1 MEDDKS
7 YMKKLKSE
15 DLDKGLEE
23 AGSEHRYQYILLFS
37 LFFLKI
43 VTDSFYCPLPY
54 FLMDPK
60 IKCLD
65 EKNLYTKECT
75 MSQICNEKNNLLD
88 SRHLL
93 NSTINQTNQ
102 MLSDIS
108 KKYKIDEN
116 VKKSF
121 SFITEFDLE
130 CNYLLVGFLASSVS
144 VGSLLSNIIGPLLT
158 ENMGRMSSITVI
170 LVFDIFVK
178 SSMFFI
184 PEVNY
189 LFLIFLLVNVTNNCI
204 YNALSLYINEM
215 VSANK
220 RGLFFCIF
228 NSMYGISGI
237 IYTLVFNLTFSWK
250 VLQALSIGASVISLL
265 INVLFLKESIRYLF
279 MKNKKAEI
287 FETLKFIAS
296 INGRQSNL
304 EAWETHL
311 KINSAVSLENLDNNN
326 NNLNLSE
333 RGNLAAAAAERS
345 VFAKLFVNK
354 EVIYNFFVF
363 NFISLVIISG
373 IIYNA
378 IEIKMTQDTFLY
390 PIIFYTMDFIVIFT
404 TGFIIEMPA
413 LGRKIPAIFFSLL
426 AAVFYSVKY
435 VDILGNPGSSRF
447 WIDLIIR
454 QSVGISFNILMEYN
468 LEIYSTDIRATAFN
482 INKIFSRLGD
492 FFTPLLLAKNRALC
506 TLMLSVIYLITA
518 LMTLNLKETQG
529 QHLDEEVK
537 ESAEMSL
544 KARMLTDKDAKE
556 NVNADDAENLLKK
569 KAAAH

>member
-1 MEDDKS
+1 
-7 YMKKLKSE
+7 MKKLKSE

-23 AGSEHRYQYILLFS
+23 AGAEHRYQYIILFT

-65 EKNLYTKECT
+65 EKSQQYTRECT
-75 MSQICNEKNNLLD
+75 LNNICIEKNKLLD
-88 SRHLL
+88 KEHLG
-93 NSTINQTNQ
+93 NSTINQTNIA
-102 MLSDIS
+102 LEKLS
-108 KKYKIDEN
+108 KKYKIDED

-130 CNYLLVGFLASSVS
+130 CNYLTIGFLASSVS

-158 ENMGRMSSITVI
+158 ENMGRLSSITVI
-170 LVFDIFVK
+170 LVFDILVK
-178 SSMFFI
+178 SSMFII

-189 LFLIFLLVNVTNNCI
+189 LFVIFLLTNVTNNCI
-204 YNALSLYINEM
+204 YNALSLYVNEM

-265 INVLFLKESIRYLF
+265 INILFLKESIRYLF

-296 INGRQSNL
+296 VNGRQSNF

-311 KINSAVSLENLDNNN
+311 KINSQVSLDNLNNNNDNNN
-326 NNLNLSE
+326 LSQ
-333 RGNLAAAAAERS
+333 RGIQAAEASERS
-345 VFAKLFVNK
+345 VFAKLFANR

-363 NFISLVIISG
+363 NIISLVIISG

-390 PIIFYTMDFIVIFT
+390 PIIFYLMDFIVIFT
-404 TGFIIEMPA
+404 TGFIIEMPS

-426 AAVFYSVKY
+426 AAVFYSIKY

-468 LEIYSTDIRATAFN
+468 LEVYSTDIRATAFN

-492 FFTPLLLAKNRALC
+492 FFTPLLLAKDRALC
-506 TLMLSVIYLITA
+506 TLLLSIIYMLTA

-537 ESAEMSL
+537 DCVELSD
-544 KARMLTDKDAKE
+544 KGKMLDTKE
-556 NVNADDAENLLKK
+556 NGNGDDNENLLMRKEK
-569 KAAAH
+569 

>member
-1 MEDDKS
+1 MEDNKS

-65 EKNLYTKECT
+65 EKNHYTKECT
-75 MSQICNEKNNLLD
+75 MSQICNEKNLLLD
-88 SRHLL
+88 TKHLQ
-93 NSTINQTNQ
+93 NSTINQTNL
-102 MLSDIS
+102 MLDNIS
-108 KKYKIDEN
+108 KKYKIDEKI
-116 VKKSF
+116 KKSF

-158 ENMGRMSSITVI
+158 ENIGRMSSITVI

-178 SSMFFI
+178 SSIFVI

-189 LFLIFLLVNVTNNCI
+189 LFVIFLLTNVTNNCI
-204 YNALSLYINEM
+204 YNALCLYINEM

-279 MKNKKAEI
+279 MKNKKAEV
-287 FETLKFIAS
+287 FEALKYIAS

-311 KINSAVSLENLDNNN
+311 KINSAVSLENSNNN

-333 RGNLAAAAAERS
+333 RNNLTASAERS

-363 NFISLVIISG
+363 NLISLVIISG

-390 PIIFYTMDFIVIFT
+390 PIIFYLMDFIVIFT
-404 TGFIIEMPA
+404 TGFIIEMPS

-426 AAVFYSVKY
+426 AAVFYSIKY
-435 VDILGNPGSSRF
+435 VDILSNPGSSRF
-447 WIDLIIR
+447 WIDLVIR

-506 TLMLSVIYLITA
+506 TFLLSIIYLLTA

-529 QHLDEEVK
+529 QNLAEEVK
-537 ESAEMSL
+537 ESELSL
-544 KARMLTDKDAKE
+544 KGRMLTDKDLKDNLTEEDDEKLLRKE
-556 NVNADDAENLLKK
+556 VAN
-569 KAAAH
+569 

>member
-1 MEDDKS
+1 MEEDKS
-7 YMKKLKSE
+7 YMKKLKSD

-23 AGSEHRYQYILLFS
+23 AGAEHKYQYILLIT

-65 EKNLYTKECT
+65 EHNQYTKEC
-75 MSQICNEKNNLLD
+75 MMNQICNEKNALIESTNFQ
-88 SRHLL
+88 
-93 NSTINQTNQ
+93 NSTLNETNA
-102 MLSDIS
+102 MLEKIT
-108 KKYKIDEN
+108 KKYKIDDN
-116 VKKSF
+116 IPKSF
-121 SFITEFDLE
+121 SFITQFDIE
-130 CNYLLVGFLASSVS
+130 CNYLLIGILASSVS
-144 VGSLLSNIIGPLLT
+144 VGSLLSNIIGPILT
-158 ENMGRMSSITVI
+158 ENMGRLSAITVI
-170 LVFDIFVK
+170 LIFDIFVK

-184 PEVNY
+184 PEVSY
-189 LFLIFLLVNVTNNCI
+189 LFVIFLLTNVTNNCI
-204 YNALSLYINEM
+204 YNSLSLYINEM

-237 IYTLVFNLTFSWK
+237 IYTIVFNLTFSWK
-250 VLQALSIGASVISLL
+250 ILQGLSIVASVISLL
-265 INVLFLKESIRYLF
+265 INVLFLKESIRYLY
-279 MKNKKAEI
+279 MKNKKQEI
-287 FETLKFIAS
+287 FETLRFIAKV
-296 INGRQSNL
+296 NGRLSNF
-304 EAWETHL
+304 EAWETNL
-311 KINSAVSLENLDNNN
+311 KINSKVSLENLKNNN
-326 NNLNLSE
+326 NSDIIEQRNSASISE
-333 RGNLAAAAAERS
+333 RN
-345 VFAKLFVNK
+345 VFSKLFANS
-354 EVIYNFFVF
+354 EVIYKFMVF

-390 PIIFYTMDFIVIFT
+390 PIIFYFMDFIVIFT

-413 LGRKIPAIFFSLL
+413 LGRKVPAIFFSLL
-426 AAVFYSVKY
+426 AAIFYSVKY
-435 VDILGNPGSSRF
+435 VDILGNPSSSRF

-468 LEIYSTDIRATAFN
+468 LEVYSTDIRATAFN

-506 TLMLSVIYLITA
+506 TLILSIIYLLTA

-529 QHLDEEVK
+529 QCLEEEVK
-537 ESAEMSL
+537 EVPSKTNEKKTENQLTAEEDEFLMQ
-544 KARMLTDKDAKE
+544 
-556 NVNADDAENLLKK
+556 KK
-569 KAAAH
+569 NNN

>member
-7 YMKKLKSE
+7 YMKKLKSD

-23 AGSEHRYQYILLFS
+23 AGSEHKYQYILLFT

-65 EKNLYTKECT
+65 EKDQYTMDCT
-75 MSQICNEKNNLLD
+75 MSQICNEKNSILD
-88 SRHLL
+88 SKHLL
-93 NSTINQTNQ
+93 NSTLDQTNI
-102 MLSDIS
+102 LLDNIS

-116 VKKSF
+116 VNKSF
-121 SFITEFDLE
+121 SFITEFGIE
-130 CNYLLVGFLASSVS
+130 CNYLLIGFLASSVS
-144 VGSLLSNIIGPLLT
+144 LGSLLSNIIGPLLT
-158 ENMGRMSSITVI
+158 ENVGRLKSITIVLI
-170 LVFDIFVK
+170 FDIFVK
-178 SSMFFI
+178 SSLFII
-184 PEVNY
+184 PEVNF
-189 LFLIFLLVNVTNNCI
+189 LFVIFLLTNVTNNCI
-204 YNALSLYINEM
+204 YNALSLYLNEM

-237 IYTLVFNLTFSWK
+237 IYTVVFNLFFSWK
-250 VLQALSIGASVISLL
+250 VLQGISIAASVISLL
-265 INVLFLKESIRYLF
+265 INVLFLRESIRYLF
-279 MKNKKAEI
+279 MKNKKAEV
-287 FETLKFIAS
+287 FETLKYIAS
-296 INGRQSNL
+296 INGRTSNL

-311 KINSAVSLENLDNNN
+311 KINSAVSLENLNNNNNENNN
-326 NNLNLSE
+326 NNLDVSNRL
-333 RGNLAAAAAERS
+333 NPINAAERS
-345 VFAKLFVNK
+345 VFGKLFVNK

-378 IEIKMTQDTFLY
+378 MEIKMTEDTFLY
-390 PIIFYTMDFIVIFT
+390 PIIFYLMDFIVIFT

-506 TLMLSVIYLITA
+506 TLILSVIYLLTA
-518 LMTLNLKETQG
+518 LLTLNLKETQG

-537 ESAEMSL
+537 ESGLEL
-544 KARMLTDKDAKE
+544 KGRMLTHKDIKE
-556 NVNADDAENLLKK
+556 AGNEENEKFLKK
-569 KAAAH
+569 IE

>member
-1 MEDDKS
+1 
-7 YMKKLKSE
+7 MKKLKSN
-15 DLDKGLEE
+15 DLDNGLEE
-23 AGSEHRYQYILLFS
+23 AGSEHRYQYILLFT

-65 EKNLYTKECT
+65 EKNKYTKECT
-75 MSQICNEKNNLLD
+75 MSQICNEKNLILD
-88 SRHLL
+88 KSNIG
-93 NSTINQTNQ
+93 NSTINQTNILLDQ
-102 MLSDIS
+102 LS
-108 KKYKIDEN
+108 KKYKYEEN
-116 VKKSF
+116 TNKSF
-121 SFITEFDLE
+121 SFITEFNLD
-130 CNYLLVGFLASSVS
+130 CNYLLIGFLASSVS
-144 VGSLLSNIIGPLLT
+144 VGSLLSNIIGPILT
-158 ENMGRMSSITVI
+158 ENMGRMSCITVI

-178 SSMFFI
+178 SSMFII

-189 LFLIFLLVNVTNNCI
+189 LFVIFLLTNVTNNCI

-237 IYTLVFNLTFSWK
+237 IYTIVFNLTFSWK
-250 VLQALSIGASVISLL
+250 ILQLLSIGASIISLL

-279 MKNKKAEI
+279 MKNKKKEI
-287 FETLKFIAS
+287 FETLKYIAK
-296 INGRQSNL
+296 INGRSSKFDT
-304 EAWETHL
+304 WETNI
-311 KINSAVSLENLDNNN
+311 KINSQVSLETLNNN
-326 NNLNLSE
+326 RNNQEQANISSNVE
-333 RGNLAAAAAERS
+333 KN
-345 VFAKLFVNK
+345 VFYKLFANR
-354 EVIYNFFVF
+354 EVIYNFFTF
-363 NFISLVIISG
+363 NIISLVIISG

-378 IEIKMTQDTFLY
+378 IEIKMTEDTFLY
-390 PIIFYTMDFIVIFT
+390 PIIFYLMDFIVIFT
-404 TGFIIEMPA
+404 TGFIIELPS

-435 VDILGNPGSSRF
+435 VDILGNPGASRF

-506 TLMLSVIYLITA
+506 TLSLSIIYLITA
-518 LMTLNLKETQG
+518 VMTLNLKETQG
-529 QHLDEEVK
+529 VHLDEEVK
-537 ESAEMSL
+537 EVASNEKDKS
-544 KARMLTDKDAKE
+544 TQKDAQE
-556 NVNADDAENLLKK
+556 NTNTEENEKFLKK
-569 KAAAH
+569 

>member
-1 MEDDKS
+1 
-7 YMKKLKSE
+7 
-15 DLDKGLEE
+15 
-23 AGSEHRYQYILLFS
+23 
-37 LFFLKI
+37 
-43 VTDSFYCPLPY
+43 
-54 FLMDPK
+54 MDPK

-65 EKNLYTKECT
+65 EKGQYSKECK
-75 MSQICNEKNNLLD
+75 MSQICDEKNQILD
-88 SRHLL
+88 SKHLL
-93 NSTINQTNQ
+93 NSTLNQTNE
-102 MLSDIS
+102 LLDEIS

-121 SFITEFDLE
+121 SFITEFDIE
-130 CNYLLVGFLASSVS
+130 CNYLFIGFMASSVS

-158 ENMGRMSSITVI
+158 ENIGRMSSITVI
-170 LVFDIFVK
+170 LVFDILVK
-178 SSMFFI
+178 SSMFII

-189 LFLIFLLVNVTNNCI
+189 LFVIFLLTNVTNNCI
-204 YNALSLYINEM
+204 YNALSLYLNEM

-265 INVLFLKESIRYLF
+265 INLLFLKESIRYLF

-287 FETLKFIAS
+287 FETLKYIAS
-296 INGRQSNL
+296 INGRQSYF
-304 EAWETHL
+304 EAWETQL
-311 KINSAVSLENLDNNN
+311 KINSAVSLENLNHNNN
-326 NNLNLSE
+326 NYENNDHNSVGTLNP
-333 RGNLAAAAAERS
+333 AVAVERS

-354 EVIYNFFVF
+354 EVVYNFFVF

-378 IEIKMTQDTFLY
+378 IEIRMTEDTFLY
-390 PIIFYTMDFIVIFT
+390 PIIFYLMDFIVIFT
-404 TGFIIEMPA
+404 TGFVIEMPA

-482 INKIFSRLGD
+482 MNKIFSRLGD

-506 TLMLSVIYLITA
+506 TLILSVIYLLTA

-537 ESAEMSL
+537 ETVLSL
-544 KARMLTDKDAKE
+544 KGSMLTDKDMKE
-556 NVNADDAENLLKK
+556 TLNGEDDEKFLKK
-569 KAAAH
+569 KL